1 MNGRKKEMIEKE
13 IRNIDVNRKGNEEDN
28 CCC

>member
-13 IRNIDVNRKGNEEDN
+13 RNIDVNRKGNEEDN